1 MTVAEKIEM
10 YKGKK
15 AFIKDVSK
23 VFEAGHKGSS
33 VASVDYEVYIKDIEL
48 GDENRTY
55 FEEYV
60 IVNYSGGSY
69 AVKRVS
75 GNSNTANFR
84 AVGYLLDGGYY
95 DENYTYDSL
104 TTIGYELVEL
114 D

>member
-48 GDENRTY
+48 PM
-55 FEEYV
+55 
-60 IVNYSGGSY
+60 
-69 AVKRVS
+69 K
-75 GNSNTANFR
+75 
-84 AVGYLLDGGYY
+84 
-95 DENYTYDSL
+95 DSL
-104 TTIGYELVEL
+104 ELL
-114 D
+114 WCR